1 MSLQSWDL
9 IRAFLALHR
18 AGSFEGAARLL
29 KIDHSTI
36 RRKIQSLEQDVGAT
50 LFVRRDGTLVLAPG
64 QETTLHA
71 ALQMEAA
78 FGFFQQHTEM
88 SRQAG
93 TIRISTL
100 DILASLLAPEFR
112 RFQAANPGIQLAITT
127 EAHFVDLERD
137 MVDIA
142 IRLARPLKG
151 QDGLK
156 KLGTLGFRVYGS
168 AEYLARAGRG
178 PHDLLS
184 LYAHFMRN
192 DHEFSLAEE
201 KWHEDDSFAGTVVA
215 RSDSYPTLLRLCEE
229 GLGLAMLPCLLGR
242 TSTPL
247 RQFGSMGTEVDIYA
261 IIRKD
266 VASLPR
272 MRLMVNFLAVAFRS
286 LGGVLA
292 GGENAA
298 APWPLERIAAT

>member
-18 AGSFEGAARLL
+18 AGSFEAAAHLL

-36 RRKIQSLEQDVGAT
+36 RRKIQTLEQDVGAT
-50 LFVRRDGTLVLAPG
+50 LFIRRGGSLVLAPD

-78 FGFFQQHTEM
+78 FGYFMQHTEM
-88 SRQAG
+88 AKQAG

-100 DILASLLAPEFR
+100 DILASLLAPDLCRFR
-112 RFQAANPGIQLAITT
+112 SLNPSIQLAITT
-127 EAHFVDLERD
+127 EPHFVDLDRE

-156 KLGTLGFRVYGS
+156 KLGTLQFRVYGS
-168 AEYLARAGRG
+168 RNYLERHRDG
-178 PHDLLS
+178 PHELLS
-184 LYAHFMRN
+184 LYAHFART

-201 KWHEDDSFAGTVVA
+201 KWHEHESIVGTVVA

-229 GLGLAMLPCLLGR
+229 GLGLAMLPCFLGE
-242 TSTPL
+242 TSPSL
-247 RQFGSMGTEVDIYA
+247 QVFGDTRSDIDIWA
-261 IIRKD
+261 LIRKD

-272 MRLMVNFLAVAFRS
+272 MRLIVNFLALAFRS
-286 LGGVLA
+286 MRPALA
-292 GGENAA
+292 DGPALSCAA
-298 APWPLERIAAT
+298 AG

>member
-36 RRKIQSLEQDVGAT
+36 RRKIQTLEQDVGAT
-50 LFVRRDGTLVLAPG
+50 LFVRRDGALVLAPQ
-64 QETTLHA
+64 QEPILHA

-78 FGFFQQHTEM
+78 FGYFMQHTEM
-88 SRQAG
+88 AKQAG

-100 DILASLLAPEFR
+100 DIFASLLAPELR
-112 RFQAANPGIQLAITT
+112 RFQTLNPGIQLAITT
-127 EAHFVDLERD
+127 EPHFVDLERD

-142 IRLARPLKG
+142 IRLARPLTG

-156 KLGTLGFRVYGS
+156 KLGTLRFHVYGS
-168 AEYLARAGRG
+168 HEYLARAAGE
-178 PHDLLS
+178 PHELLS
-184 LYAHFMRN
+184 LYAHYMRT
-192 DHEFSLAEE
+192 DHEFSLADE
-201 KWHEDDSFAGTVVA
+201 KWHEQDSIAGTVVA

-229 GLGLAMLPCLLGR
+229 GLGLAMLPSFLGGASPR
-242 TSTPL
+242 L
-247 RQFGSMGTEVDIYA
+247 DRFGDAAMDVDIWA

-266 VASLPR
+266 VAALPR
-272 MRLMVNFLAVAFRS
+272 MRLMVNFLAVAFRMMRPALAEEAT
-286 LGGVLA
+286 LGTV
-292 GGENAA
+292 AA
-298 APWPLERIAAT
+298 L